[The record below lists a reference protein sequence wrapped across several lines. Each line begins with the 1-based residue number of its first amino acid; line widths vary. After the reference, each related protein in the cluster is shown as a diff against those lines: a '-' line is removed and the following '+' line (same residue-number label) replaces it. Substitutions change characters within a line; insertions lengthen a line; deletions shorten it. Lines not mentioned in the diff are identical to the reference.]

1 MEQAPQ
7 SRGRQG
13 GRVVFIFVSAA
24 GRRKR
29 RPAAIY
35 SDRSKV
41 IGTRSLGILA
51 SSLCV
56 FAQLPFIGCSNP
68 KQEPSDINFRY
79 ESQPIPPHVGSNI
92 FVVKLNDKKGRSFE
106 RRADRARRRHV
117 ASRNESRI
125 RRDEARERRNVS
137 GRIKPGNARRLDSG
151 ISHRAFGWPQDRT
164 RSRIKE
170 CQGVA
175 WRAPAPTRLPRCAV
189 RMKLMCC
196 DGQSPAHF

>member
-7 SRGRQG
+7 GRGRQG
-13 GRVVFIFVSAA
+13 SRVVFIFVSAA

-29 RPAAIY
+29 RPAAIS

-92 FVVKLNDKKGRSFE
+92 FVVKLNDKNGAALSG
-106 RRADRARRRHV
+106 ARIALEGDMSH
-117 ASRNESRI
+117 
-125 RRDEARERRNVS
+125 
-137 GRIKPGNARRLDSG
+137 PG
-151 ISHRAFGWPQDRT
+151 
-164 RSRIKE
+164 
-170 CQGVA
+170 
-175 WRAPAPTRLPRCAV
+175 
-189 RMKLMCC
+189 M
-196 DGQSPAHF
+196 SPAFAEMKQESAGTYRGELNLGMRGDWILEFHIVLSDGRKIEREAELKNVRE